1 VKKSDKM
8 AKRGV
13 MMKKNAEAK
22 EPKRLKTCH
31 KVIFAVESVL
41 LVLAIIFGIYAL
53 DYYRADKEA
62 KIIIEGV
69 NYGFNVENNGD
80 FYVFKPENPERI
92 GFVFYPGGKVEC
104 EAYAPLLG
112 RLAEKGI
119 TCVLLKMPANLAVL
133 NINAARGIQ
142 DVIPDIDRWF
152 IGGHSLG
159 GSTAGKYLKKSG
171 DDYAGIILLG
181 SYLADNLS
189 DMDIKALLL
198 YGSKDGVMKMD
209 KFKAGEKYLPRIKTE
224 IVIEGGCHSYF
235 GSYGMQKGDGAPEI
249 TKEEQYS
256 ITVDEILNFMH
267 KQ

>member
-1 VKKSDKM
+1 
-8 AKRGV
+8 
-13 MMKKNAEAK
+13 MKKNTENK

-31 KVIFAVESVL
+31 KVIFAIESIL
-41 LVLAIIFGIYAL
+41 LVFAIIFGIYAL
-53 DYYRADKEA
+53 DYYHADDDA
-62 KIIIEGV
+62 KIIIKGI
-69 NYGFNVENNGD
+69 NYGFSVEDNGD
-80 FYVFKPENPERI
+80 FYVFKPDNSEKI

-112 RLAEKGI
+112 RLAEKGV

-142 DVIPDIDRWF
+142 DVIPDIDRWY

-159 GSTAGKYLKKSG
+159 GSTAGKYLKKSR

-198 YGSKDGVMKMD
+198 YGSKDGIIRRD
-209 KFKAGEKYLPRIKTE
+209 KLKAGEKYLPRIKTE

-256 ITVDEILNFMH
+256 ITVDEILNFMR

>member
-1 VKKSDKM
+1 
-8 AKRGV
+8 
-13 MMKKNAEAK
+13 MKKNTENK

-31 KVIFAVESVL
+31 KVIFAIESIL

-53 DYYRADKEA
+53 DYYHADDDA
-62 KIIIEGV
+62 KIIIKGI
-69 NYGFNVENNGD
+69 NYGFSVEDNGD
-80 FYVFKPENPERI
+80 FYIFKPDNSEKI

-112 RLAEKGI
+112 RLAEKGV

-142 DVIPDIDRWF
+142 DVIPDIDRWY

-159 GSTAGKYLKKSG
+159 GSTAGKYLKKSR

-198 YGSKDGVMKMD
+198 YGSKDGIIRRD
-209 KFKAGEKYLPRIKTE
+209 KLKAGEKYLPRIKTE

-256 ITVDEILNFMH
+256 ITVDEILNFMR